1 MWLGNNVIVLG
12 GVKIGEGA
20 IVQAGSIV
28 CKDIP
33 PFGIAGG
40 HPAIAFKYRDKEH
53 YLKLKQ
59 EGQFH

>member
-1 MWLGNNVIVLG
+1 M
-12 GVKIGEGA
+12 KIGEGA

-59 EGQFH
+59 ERQFH